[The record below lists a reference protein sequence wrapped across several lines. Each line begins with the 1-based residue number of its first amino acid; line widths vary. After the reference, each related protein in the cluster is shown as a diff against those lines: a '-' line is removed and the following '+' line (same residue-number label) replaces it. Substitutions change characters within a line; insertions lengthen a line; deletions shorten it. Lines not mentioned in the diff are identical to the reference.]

1 MATTD
6 LLTAVLPKEGWY
18 CIVGL
23 KKDGHP
29 RQIFMDTIEEAAE
42 TIDDLVQKQYDV
54 YFACAKYENATD
66 GRTQKNST
74 YFKSFWIDV
83 DCGAD
88 KDATGKGYITQE
100 VGLNELKTFCK
111 TIHWPLPTV
120 VNSGRGIHAYWRL
133 NSTVNRAEWK
143 AVAERLKSLCEEHGF
158 RGDPS
163 RTAESAS
170 ILRVSETF
178 NFKGDTPLPVEILK
192 IEPES
197 EYDHLRQLLGVLV
210 APDYIPRQLNEMTKA
225 LMGNRQ
231 SRFKTIMLKTMDGK
245 GCAQLEHIATNQDT
259 IEEPLWRAGLS
270 IAAHCIDK
278 DEAIHKISNLH
289 PSYSPDE
296 TERKAA
302 QIKGPYT
309 CETFAKF
316 NPDGCSACPNK
327 GKISS
332 PILLGNEIVAAEPD
346 APIIEKTPEGKQEK
360 YIVPELPY
368 PYFRGKNGGVYAS
381 LKTKGDDDEDEE
393 KVVNIYEHDLYVV
406 KRLKDPVKGD
416 AVWIRLHLP
425 RDGVREFSMPQTD
438 AMTFDKLRDKLAWH
452 GVVAAKKQMDAIMN
466 YLIAFVKELQHKTQ
480 VEIMRTQFGWTENND
495 EFILGE
501 KEISAA
507 GISYSPP
514 SSTTGNLAGYMAAT
528 GDYDEWKRIVKT
540 YDQPQFEPHA
550 FGFFTA
556 FGAPLLKHLNLKGA
570 IINLI
575 NNTSGTGKST
585 VLKMCNSVW
594 GHPEELMLQ
603 WKDTQNAM
611 IHRLGVMNNL
621 PVTIDEITKMSGDHF
636 SDLVYS
642 ISQGRGKNRM
652 TQHTNEERHNATKW
666 ATIALCSSNASF
678 YDKLSALKATPDG
691 EFMRLIEYRIEVTD
705 ILSKEEADNIFTPL
719 YSHYGHAGI
728 PYAEYL
734 VGNLEDAVSLVV
746 QVQQKIDKAVGFTS
760 RERFWSGAVA
770 CNIAGALIAKDLG
783 IIDFDVKRVYDW
795 VVSELKTMKTEIKAP
810 AQTQSSV
817 IGEFMNDHR
826 KSTLVINGEV
836 DARTGLNSVPILDV
850 KFGELLIRVEP
861 DTKLLYINSKHL
873 RSYCVKHQITLK
885 DTLKGLEADGIFKGL
900 VKKRMSKGTDIQTP
914 AVHAYLFSI
923 DNNDFI
929 NAEDYIQAAMQDADT
944 PAELQG

>member
-6 LLTAVLPKEGWY
+6 LLTAVLAQEGWY

-23 KKDGHP
+23 KQEGHP
-29 RQIFMDTIEEAAE
+29 KQVFMQTLQEAQDA
-42 TIDDLVQKQYDV
+42 IDDLLQKKYDV
-54 YFACAKYENATD
+54 YFACAKYENDTE

-83 DCGAD
+83 DCGVGKPYETQAD
-88 KDATGKGYITQE
+88 
-100 VGLNELKTFCK
+100 GLYALKQFCN
-111 TIHWPLPTV
+111 TIHWPLPTI

-133 NSTVNRAEWK
+133 ANVVNRAEWK
-143 AVAERLKSLCEEHGF
+143 AVADRLKALCAEHEF
-158 RGDPS
+158 DADPS

-170 ILRVSETF
+170 ILRVPETF
-178 NFKGDTPLPVEILK
+178 NFKQDPPLPVEILHVADQ
-192 IEPES
+192 S
-197 EYDHLRQLLGVLV
+197 EYEHLRQLLGVLV

-231 SRFKTIMLKTMDGK
+231 SRFKTIMMKTIDGK
-245 GCAQLEHIATNQDT
+245 GCAQLEHIALNQDT

-270 IAAHCIDK
+270 IAAHCIDR

-289 PSYSPDE
+289 PSYSFEE

-302 QIKGPYT
+302 KTAGPYT
-309 CETFAKF
+309 CETFAKH
-316 NPDGCSACPNK
+316 NPEGCAACPNK

-332 PILLGNEIVAAEPD
+332 PILLGNEIVAA
-346 APIIEKTPEGKQEK
+346 APNEEIIDKTPEGKQEK
-360 YIVPELPY
+360 YIVPELPF

-381 LKTKGDDDEDEE
+381 LKTKGEDGDDEE

-406 KRLKDPVKGD
+406 KRLKDPIKGD

-438 AMTFDKLRDKLAWH
+438 ALTFDKLRDKLAWH

-480 VEIMRTQFGWTENND
+480 VEIMRTQFGWTERND

-501 KEISAA
+501 KEIAA
-507 GISYSPP
+507 SGTTYSPP
-514 SSTTGNLAGYMAAT
+514 SSTTGSLAGYLVPT
-528 GDYDEWKRIVKT
+528 GDYDEWKRIAKT

-652 TQHTNEERHNATKW
+652 MQHSNEERHNATKW

-678 YDKLSALKATPDG
+678 YDKLASLKSTPDG

-705 ILSKEEADNIFTPL
+705 ILSKEEADSIFTPL
-719 YSHYGHAGI
+719 YSHYGHAGVQ
-728 PYAEYL
+728 YAEYL
-734 VGNLEDAVSLVV
+734 VGNLEHAIDLVV
-746 QVQQKIDKAVGFTS
+746 QVQQKIDKAVGLTS

-783 IIDFDVKRVYDW
+783 IIDFDIKRVYDW
-795 VVSELKTMKTEIKAP
+795 IVQELKTMRTEIKAP
-810 AQTQSSV
+810 AQTQASV

-826 KSTLVINGEV
+826 RSTLVINGEA
-836 DARTGLNSVPILDV
+836 DARTGLNAVPILDV
-850 KFGELLIRVEP
+850 KFGDLLIRVEP
-861 DTKLLYINSKHL
+861 DTKLLYINAKHL
-873 RSYCVKHQITLK
+873 RAYCAKQQITLK
-885 DTLKGLEADGIFKGL
+885 DTLKGLEADGIYKGQ

-914 AVHAYLFSI
+914 AVHAYVFSI

-929 NAEDYIQAAMQDADT
+929 NAEDYITAAIQDADSS
-944 PAELQG
+944 AELQS

>member
-6 LLTAVLPKEGWY
+6 LLTAVLAQEGWY

-23 KKDGHP
+23 KQEGHP
-29 RQIFMDTIEEAAE
+29 KQVFMQTLQEAQDA
-42 TIDDLVQKQYDV
+42 IDDLLQKKYDV
-54 YFACAKYENATD
+54 YFACAKYENDTD

-83 DCGAD
+83 DCGVGKPYETQAD
-88 KDATGKGYITQE
+88 
-100 VGLNELKTFCK
+100 GLHALKQFCN
-111 TIHWPLPTV
+111 TIHWPLPTI

-133 NSTVNRAEWK
+133 ASVVNRAEWK
-143 AVAERLKSLCEEHGF
+143 AVADRLKALCAEHEF
-158 RGDPS
+158 DADPS

-170 ILRVSETF
+170 ILRVPETF
-178 NFKGDTPLPVEILK
+178 NFKQDPPLPVEILHVADQ
-192 IEPES
+192 S
-197 EYDHLRQLLGVLV
+197 EYEHLRQLLGVLV

-231 SRFKTIMLKTMDGK
+231 SRFKTIMMKTIDGK
-245 GCAQLEHIATNQDT
+245 GCAQLEHIALNQDT

-270 IAAHCIDK
+270 IAAHCIDR

-289 PSYSPDE
+289 PSYSFEE

-302 QIKGPYT
+302 KTAGPYT
-309 CETFAKF
+309 CETFAKH
-316 NPDGCSACPNK
+316 NSEGCAACPNK

-332 PILLGNEIVAAEPD
+332 PILLGNEIVAA
-346 APIIEKTPEGKQEK
+346 APNEEIIDKTPEGKQEK
-360 YIVPELPY
+360 YIVPELPF

-381 LKTKGDDDEDEE
+381 LKTKGEDGDDEE

-406 KRLKDPVKGD
+406 KRLKDPIKGD

-438 AMTFDKLRDKLAWH
+438 ALTFDKLRDKLAWH

-466 YLIAFVKELQHKTQ
+466 YLIAFVKELQHKTR
-480 VEIMRTQFGWTENND
+480 VEIMRTQFGWTERND

-501 KEISAA
+501 KEIAA
-507 GISYSPP
+507 SGTTYSPP
-514 SSTTGNLAGYMAAT
+514 SSTTGSLAGYLVPT

-652 TQHTNEERHNATKW
+652 MQHSNEERHNATKW

-678 YDKLSALKATPDG
+678 YDKLASLKSTPDG

-705 ILSKEEADNIFTPL
+705 ILSKEEADSIFTPL
-719 YSHYGHAGI
+719 YSHYGHAGVQ
-728 PYAEYL
+728 YAEYL
-734 VGNLEDAVSLVV
+734 VGNLEHAIDLVV
-746 QVQQKIDKAVGFTS
+746 QVQQKIDKAVGLTS

-783 IIDFDVKRVYDW
+783 IIDFDIKRVYDW
-795 VVSELKTMKTEIKAP
+795 IVQELKTMRTEIKAP
-810 AQTQSSV
+810 AQTQASV

-826 KSTLVINGEV
+826 RSTLVINGEA
-836 DARTGLNSVPILDV
+836 DARTGLNAVPILDV
-850 KFGELLIRVEP
+850 KFGDLLIRVEP
-861 DTKLLYINSKHL
+861 DTKLLYINAKHL
-873 RSYCVKHQITLK
+873 RAYCAKQQITLK
-885 DTLKGLEADGIFKGL
+885 DTLKGLEADGIYKGQ

-914 AVHAYLFSI
+914 AVHAYVFSI

-929 NAEDYIQAAMQDADT
+929 NAEDYITAAIQDADSS
-944 PAELQG
+944 AELQS

>member
-6 LLTAVLPKEGWY
+6 LLTAVLAQEGWY

-23 KKDGHP
+23 KQEGHP
-29 RQIFMDTIEEAAE
+29 KQVFMQTLQEAQDA
-42 TIDDLVQKQYDV
+42 IDDLLQKKYDV
-54 YFACAKYENATD
+54 YFACAKYENDTD

-83 DCGAD
+83 DCGVGKPYETQAD
-88 KDATGKGYITQE
+88 
-100 VGLNELKTFCK
+100 GLHALKQFCN
-111 TIHWPLPTV
+111 TIHWPLPTI

-133 NSTVNRAEWK
+133 ASVVNRAEWK
-143 AVAERLKSLCEEHGF
+143 AVADRLKALCAEHEF
-158 RGDPS
+158 DADPS

-170 ILRVSETF
+170 ILRVPETF
-178 NFKGDTPLPVEILK
+178 NFKQDPPLPVEILHVADQ
-192 IEPES
+192 S
-197 EYDHLRQLLGVLV
+197 EYEHLRQLLGVLV

-231 SRFKTIMLKTMDGK
+231 SRFKTIMMKTIDGK
-245 GCAQLEHIATNQDT
+245 GCAQLEHIALNQDT

-270 IAAHCIDK
+270 IAAHCIDR

-289 PSYSPDE
+289 PSYSFEE

-302 QIKGPYT
+302 KTAGPYT
-309 CETFAKF
+309 CETFAKH
-316 NPDGCSACPNK
+316 NSEGCAACPNK

-332 PILLGNEIVAAEPD
+332 PILLGNEIVAA
-346 APIIEKTPEGKQEK
+346 APNEEIIDKTPEGKQEK
-360 YIVPELPY
+360 YIVPELPF

-381 LKTKGDDDEDEE
+381 LKTKGEDGDDEE

-406 KRLKDPVKGD
+406 KRLKDPIKGD

-438 AMTFDKLRDKLAWH
+438 ALTFDKLRDKLAWH

-480 VEIMRTQFGWTENND
+480 VEIMRTQFGWTERND

-501 KEISAA
+501 KEIAA
-507 GISYSPP
+507 SGTTYSPP
-514 SSTTGNLAGYMAAT
+514 SSTTGSLAGYLVPT
-528 GDYDEWKRIVKT
+528 GDYDEWKRIAKT

-652 TQHTNEERHNATKW
+652 MQHSNEERHNATKW

-678 YDKLSALKATPDG
+678 YDKLASLKSTPDG

-705 ILSKEEADNIFTPL
+705 ILSKEEADSIFTPL
-719 YSHYGHAGI
+719 YSHYGHAGVQ
-728 PYAEYL
+728 YAEYL
-734 VGNLEDAVSLVV
+734 VGNLEHAIDLVV
-746 QVQQKIDKAVGFTS
+746 QVQQKIDKAVGLTS

-783 IIDFDVKRVYDW
+783 IIDFDIKRVYDW
-795 VVSELKTMKTEIKAP
+795 IVQELKTMRTEIKAP
-810 AQTQSSV
+810 AQTQASV

-826 KSTLVINGEV
+826 RSTLVINGEA
-836 DARTGLNSVPILDV
+836 DARTGLNAVPILDV
-850 KFGELLIRVEP
+850 KFGDLLIRVEP
-861 DTKLLYINSKHL
+861 DTKLLYINAKHL
-873 RSYCVKHQITLK
+873 RAYCAKQQITLK
-885 DTLKGLEADGIFKGL
+885 DTLKGLEADGIYKGQ

-914 AVHAYLFSI
+914 AVHAYVFSI

-929 NAEDYIQAAMQDADT
+929 NAEDYITAAIQDADSS
-944 PAELQG
+944 AELQS